1 MSVGARDVE
10 RQNASIRVA
19 LAIGDLVVL
28 DGFRDV
34 LAGSQVFRQRVG
46 EFAIRL
52 DVEDAMIAD
61 NVGNSVEA
69 ALGADVG
76 AIELTEE
83 ELAVVASNVVVQD
96 VAADDAAFVEAVVVV
111 DSNR

>member
-19 LAIGDLVVL
+19 FAIGDLVVL

-46 EFAIRL
+46 ELAIRL
-52 DVEDAMIAD
+52 DVEDAMVAD
-61 NVGNSVEA
+61 DVGNSVEA
-69 ALGADVG
+69 G
-76 AIELTEE
+76 
-83 ELAVVASNVVVQD
+83 
-96 VAADDAAFVEAVVVV
+96 
-111 DSNR
+111 